1 MAKFNLCEE
10 VPYIH
15 NSKELGM
22 WLRPLYILDTYMND
36 YDSYNEF
43 MTKMMNILK
52 GSYPIRACRE
62 FPIHF
67 KFNTKDKTEHVLEFR
82 HFCINM
88 ILWYPFVE
96 LNGLNVLDES
106 FILDCNND
114 IPNIEDYIN
123 YKLITVLRDYH
134 VKSTTINYAISEV
147 LYNLRKISI
156 DFSLILGLN
165 FSACTFFDMYNDYDE
180 IREIMEVKF
189 ADNMQPHEIE
199 QQLQELQD
207 REIDIY
213 KSIPDNPIGVI
224 LKARTGIK
232 TKQFAEF
239 TISEGLKP
247 SLEGVTI
254 PKPIENSTLLRG
266 LDRPSYL
273 YIDATGARKSLVMN
287 KKVMGRAGYFGK
299 IVLMLART
307 LSMSTSVSDCGTKHL
322 VEYEIKSKHHL
333 KKLNGKYFKMSMDDE
348 DLELLHA
355 KERKDLI
362 GKKIY
367 VRSAVTCALGDCV
380 CPKCVG
386 STASTNYDIADGLSA
401 FESEE
406 VTKVVNQS
414 ILSTKH
420 LLTTNSEVIEF
431 NPEFHDFFTIL
442 GGEIN
447 PVINDNEKVEN
458 IEDFAIYINPDDIVK
473 MEEQDYDSLY
483 NTCIANGR
491 FYIRNIAKKNSKD
504 ILIQAE
510 GEKEIFLTETA
521 LEKMKHGK
529 GLIYFK
535 DLDDD
540 VKLFEMVIMNQELTK
555 PLYDLMDLLN
565 KQRTDEIDETIDTVS
580 QKFLDLLIESKID
593 ANVIAAELIT
603 NRLIRSA
610 INQYDRPDFLRTDLE
625 PYNIYTV
632 SKALEKNNSPLIG
645 ISFQNIKRQFLSDE
659 LYEERHGTSFID
671 PFYWTEIPTDNLKK
685 YAKLANNTQ

>member
-1 MAKFNLCEE
+1 MSVANSYE
-10 VPYIH
+10 YI
-15 NSKELGM
+15 
-22 WLRPLYILDTYMND
+22 
-36 YDSYNEF
+36 
-43 MTKMMNILK
+43 
-52 GSYPIRACRE
+52 C
-62 FPIHF
+62 
-67 KFNTKDKTEHVLEFR
+67 
-82 HFCINM
+82 
-88 ILWYPFVE
+88 
-96 LNGLNVLDES
+96 
-106 FILDCNND
+106 
-114 IPNIEDYIN
+114 
-123 YKLITVLRDYH
+123 
-134 VKSTTINYAISEV
+134 
-147 LYNLRKISI
+147 
-156 DFSLILGLN
+156 
-165 FSACTFFDMYNDYDE
+165 
-180 IREIMEVKF
+180 
-189 ADNMQPHEIE
+189 
-199 QQLQELQD
+199 
-207 REIDIY
+207 
-213 KSIPDNPIGVI
+213 
-224 LKARTGIK
+224 
-232 TKQFAEF
+232 
-239 TISEGLKP
+239 
-247 SLEGVTI
+247 
-254 PKPIENSTLLRG
+254 
-266 LDRPSYL
+266 
-273 YIDATGARKSLVMN
+273 VMN

-333 KKLNGKYFKMSMDDE
+333 KKLNGKYFKVSLDDD
-348 DLELLHA
+348 DLQLLQA

-431 NPEFHDFFTIL
+431 NQEFHDYFTIL

-447 PVINDNEKVEN
+447 PVINDNERVDN
-458 IEDFAIYINPDDIVK
+458 IEDFAIYINPDDVVK

-483 NTCIANGR
+483 NTCIGNGR

-521 LEKMKHGK
+521 LELMKRGK

-540 VKLFEMVIMNQELTK
+540 IKLFEMVIMNQELTK
-555 PLYDLMDLLN
+555 PLYQLMDLLN
-565 KQRTDEIDETIDTVS
+565 KQRADEIDETIDTVS

-610 INQYDRPDFLRTDLE
+610 VNQYDRPDFLQTELE

-632 SKALEKNNSPLIG
+632 SKALEKNKSPLIG

-671 PFYWTEIPTDNLKK
+671 PFYWTDIPTDNLKK
-685 YAKLANNTQ
+685 YAKLANNK